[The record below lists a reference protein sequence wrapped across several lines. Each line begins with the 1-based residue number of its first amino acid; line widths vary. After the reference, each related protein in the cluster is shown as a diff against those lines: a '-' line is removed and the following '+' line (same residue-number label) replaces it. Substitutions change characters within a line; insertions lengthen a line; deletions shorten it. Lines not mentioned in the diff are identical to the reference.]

1 MKENKNAIELHKHGY
16 LNSSGLVDNFKK
28 SYLNSLQIILDD
40 EKFKEKTDTLPLLKS
55 SVISKYEKLFAKR
68 ELERQ
73 KLLNKEYRI
82 NSTEPNMG
90 GITNRGRTTNS
101 INLKKN
107 VKSIPIRYIIIDN
120 QLVNITLDA
129 LEENN
134 EINNKLT
141 DPFSSYFQESNPKIR
156 KKAVDQIINNIFVKP
171 TQIDSNEKED
181 SDFININND
190 VLPQIKKNYQDLQEE
205 GYESFYKNKNIDKD
219 DVFYRDLEALDAKFR
234 LNTEHEIENHEKYR
248 EAMKNFNNKCENH
261 NIITLG
267 QKIDFFVYLFNKDS
281 SINPRIMSLKKHN
294 AYNNNNVI
302 SGFKKTK
309 KNFRNTGMSII
320 SINSSPKKNNHIT
333 RRNSLNFSDIK
344 QVYYYEVKLAFKLS
358 EEVINNNI
366 TSLEK
371 YEKELSTKIKSF
383 QLVKKNIEISQKLI
397 DKLRLHL
404 LNIEI
409 SLEKIILRECN
420 ITPERFVFLLYK
432 KYFDFSKLKQLNLS
446 KNNLGDTGGAYAIF
460 LVSKYGQSIE
470 YLNISYNSIGKNT
483 CELLTESLS
492 NNNLRIESLSIAG
505 NKIGDKIFSEIAIG
519 ISKNIYLNKL
529 FIGDNNLG
537 KVSSV
542 VIGSILKY
550 DKKIKLL
557 DVSKNNFGDEIIG
570 YILKGLI
577 VNSTLESLFLNDL
590 GLTNRSF
597 RSFATTLVINT
608 TLRQL
613 FLERNK
619 LNYKAC
625 KMISDILNNNRHI
638 EYISLVGNNF
648 EQEHINYIIEQ
659 QRQVKLKLISKSD
672 YFIQLNS
679 ENINLYEYLE

>member
-1 MKENKNAIELHKHGY
+1 
-16 LNSSGLVDNFKK
+16 
-28 SYLNSLQIILDD
+28 
-40 EKFKEKTDTLPLLKS
+40 
-55 SVISKYEKLFAKR
+55 
-68 ELERQ
+68 
-73 KLLNKEYRI
+73 
-82 NSTEPNMG
+82 
-90 GITNRGRTTNS
+90 
-101 INLKKN
+101 
-107 VKSIPIRYIIIDN
+107 
-120 QLVNITLDA
+120 
-129 LEENN
+129 
-134 EINNKLT
+134 
-141 DPFSSYFQESNPKIR
+141 
-156 KKAVDQIINNIFVKP
+156 
-171 TQIDSNEKED
+171 
-181 SDFININND
+181 
-190 VLPQIKKNYQDLQEE
+190 
-205 GYESFYKNKNIDKD
+205 
-219 DVFYRDLEALDAKFR
+219 
-234 LNTEHEIENHEKYR
+234 
-248 EAMKNFNNKCENH
+248 
-261 NIITLG
+261 
-267 QKIDFFVYLFNKDS
+267 
-281 SINPRIMSLKKHN
+281 
-294 AYNNNNVI
+294 
-302 SGFKKTK
+302 
-309 KNFRNTGMSII
+309 MSII
-320 SINSSPKKNNHIT
+320 SLNSSPKKNNHIT
-333 RRNSLNFSDIK
+333 KRNSFIFSDIK
-344 QVYYYEVKLAFKLS
+344 QVYYYEVKSAFKLS
-358 EEVINNNI
+358 EEMINNNI

-409 SLEKIILRECN
+409 SSEKIILRECN

-492 NNNLRIESLSIAG
+492 NNNLKIESLSIAG
-505 NKIGDKIFSEIAIG
+505 NKLGDKIFSEIAIG

-550 DKKIKLL
+550 DKKIKLI